1 MGWGQKGKGQ
11 VSKQHIKPT
20 RKPDTTSILKA
31 RKSSTNVSLAGH
43 GIAAEVTSSGHDN
56 QIRLLLLRGQ
66 GQAGD
71 GGVPKEEKN
80 NSYPSHW
87 MPPSGGCGT

>member
-20 RKPDTTSILKA
+20 RKPDTTSISKA

-43 GIAAEVTSSGHDN
+43 GIATEVTSSGHDN
-56 QIRLLLLRGQ
+56 QTMLLLRWC
-66 GQAGD
+66 AK
-71 GGVPKEEKN
+71 GGEEQFI
-80 NSYPSHW
+80 SISLDAPQW
-87 MPPSGGCGT
+87 GGRSIV